1 MIKEN
6 GVVTRADSSTA
17 WVKTIRTEACS
28 SCASKDSCGISGGS
42 FEEVIIAVKNT
53 INVEKG
59 DSVIV
64 GLETRP
70 MLLLTFFLYVF
81 PVIALTVGAV
91 IGDNIAPS
99 LHKDPSLVSMAMGFL
114 FFALAFC
121 LIRLRSNSLTKK
133 KGLQPFLVRKRADS
147 ASECSIP

>member
-17 WVKTIRTEACS
+17 WVKTIRTEACEA
-28 SCASKDSCGISGGS
+28 CASKDSCGISGGS

-81 PVIALTVGAV
+81 PVIALTVGAI
-91 IGDNIAPS
+91 IGDKMAPS
-99 LHKDPSLVSMAMGFL
+99 LNKDPSLVSMAIGFS
-114 FFALAFC
+114 FFVLAFC
-121 LIRLRSNSLTKK
+121 LIRLKSNSLTKK
-133 KGLQPFLVRKRADS
+133 KGLQPFLVRKRSDS